1 MPDHIQKIQ
10 NLEDRGRGNNQLGKK
25 RWLISVSIGVLLV
38 LLTTIGVNKMSEP
51 TEKERQ
57 IAFLKEHEKKITAY
71 VIERNDYVIL
81 KNYQIKNIEY
91 DWETV
96 RVVQGMAFRSKSIA
110 VNISLFDETDKNIDG
125 FEIYIYPDN
134 ISNPTKIKNFE

>member
-1 MPDHIQKIQ
+1 MRD
-10 NLEDRGRGNNQLGKK
+10 NQLGKK
-25 RWLISVSIGVLLV
+25 QWLISVSIGILLV
-38 LLTTIGVNKMSEP
+38 ILTMIGVNKMSEP

-57 IAFLKEHEKKITAY
+57 ITFLKEHEKKITAY

-96 RVVQGMAFRSKSIA
+96 RVVQGMAFSPKSIT
-110 VNISLFDETDKNIDG
+110 VNISLFDETDKKIDG
-125 FEIYIYPDN
+125 FEIYIYSDN
-134 ISNPTKIKNFE
+134 ISNPTKIKSFE

>member
-1 MPDHIQKIQ
+1 M
-10 NLEDRGRGNNQLGKK
+10 GTKK
-25 RWLISVSIGVLLV
+25 WLISVSIGVLLV

>member
-1 MPDHIQKIQ
+1 M
-10 NLEDRGRGNNQLGKK
+10 GTKK
-25 RWLISVSIGVLLV
+25 WLISVSIGVLLV

-71 VIERNDYVIL
+71 VIERNDYVIS

-96 RVVQGMAFRSKSIA
+96 RVVQGMAFSPKSIT
-110 VNISLFDETDKNIDG
+110 VNISLFDETDKKIDG

-134 ISNPTKIKNFE
+134 ISNPTKIKSFE

>member
-1 MPDHIQKIQ
+1 MV
-10 NLEDRGRGNNQLGKK
+10 KK
-25 RWLISVSIGVLLV
+25 KWLIPVSIGILLA
-38 LLTTIGVNKMSEP
+38 LFTTIGVNKIDEP
-51 TEKERQ
+51 TEKARQ
-57 IAFLKEHEKKITAY
+57 IAFLKEHEKKITEY
-71 VIERNDYVIL
+71 VKERNDYVIL
-81 KNYQIKNIEY
+81 KKYQIKNIEY

-134 ISNPTKIKNFE
+134 ISNPTKIKSFE

>member
-1 MPDHIQKIQ
+1 M
-10 NLEDRGRGNNQLGKK
+10 GKK
-25 RWLISVSIGVLLV
+25 KKWLISVGIGILLV
-38 LLTTIGVNKMSEP
+38 ILTTIGVNKVSEP

-57 IAFLKEHEKKITAY
+57 ITFLKEHEKKITEY
-71 VIERNDYVIL
+71 VKERNNYVIL
-81 KNYQIKNIEY
+81 KKYQIKNIQY

-96 RVVQGMAFRSKSIA
+96 RVVQGMAFSPKSIA
-110 VNISLFDETDKNIDG
+110 VNINLFDDTDKNIDG